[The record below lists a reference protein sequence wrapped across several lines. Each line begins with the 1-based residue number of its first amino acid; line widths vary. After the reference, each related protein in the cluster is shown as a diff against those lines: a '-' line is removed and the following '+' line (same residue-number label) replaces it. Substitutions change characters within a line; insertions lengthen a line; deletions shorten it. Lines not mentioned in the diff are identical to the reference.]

1 MQRRSSRK
9 ITTSGL
15 IPTDV
20 ETQDSKVT
28 EEQQEEDYYGVKSIK
43 LDVNITTIFKILKYL
58 FILILLLPWIV
69 TFSTKVKEND
79 YIPKLQRLVEDTF
92 MCPVVLK
99 GNHLYAN
106 CTCENKT
113 SNIPTF

>member
-1 MQRRSSRK
+1 MQRRTSRK
-9 ITTSGL
+9 TTTPADNTTSE
-15 IPTDV
+15 V
-20 ETQDSKVT
+20 ETQ
-28 EEQQEEDYYGVKSIK
+28 EENLLGEKDEDYYGVKSIK

-58 FILILLLPWIV
+58 LIIILLLPWIV
-69 TFSTKVKEND
+69 TFGTKVKEND

-106 CTCENKT
+106 CTCENRT
-113 SNIPTF
+113 SNIPPF